1 MQARYRL
8 PGSVARAA
16 SAVAVFSS
24 VRTAQAID
32 APDDR
37 DQAKPCR
44 PTVTC
49 TADVVA
55 PGELQI
61 EAGGAYARGDT
72 LREWTVPFLF
82 RMGIA
87 AWLEAELGSNGY
99 TLIRTAPQQSYL
111 DNLIL
116 GPKVHLS
123 DQKAIVPSLSLS
135 AEVGVPTFAA
145 AGYSRNEDLF
155 FIAYASKDLGPV
167 HIDWNVGLTVWRL
180 NDEPRAQGYT
190 SLVLS
195 TGLPANFG
203 VEAEGYVFS
212 AAGSAASRD
221 GGIRAALTY
230 SPRPWIVVD
239 AGGDAGFYPS
249 IRTYT
254 VFAGVTVIPVAFWRP
269 AK

>member
-1 MQARYRL
+1 MQKRRRL
-8 PGSVARAA
+8 SVIVRGGAA
-16 SAVAVFSS
+16 LTLSLG
-24 VRTAQAID
+24 VRPASAID

-49 TADVVA
+49 TADVVS

-61 EAGGAYARGDT
+61 EAGAAYAQGDA
-72 LREWTVPFLF
+72 LREWTGPFLF

-87 AWLEAELGSNGY
+87 GWLEAELGSNGY
-99 TLIRTAPQQSYL
+99 TLIRSPPRASYL
-111 DNLIL
+111 DNLVA
-116 GPKVHLS
+116 GPKVHFT
-123 DQKAIVPSLSLS
+123 DQGSIVPSLSLS

-155 FIAYASKDLGPV
+155 FVGYASKDLGPLHV
-167 HIDWNVGLTVWRL
+167 DWNVALTIWRL

-195 TGLPANFG
+195 TALPKNFG
-203 VEAEGYVFS
+203 VEVEGYIFS

-221 GGIRAALTY
+221 GGVRAALTY
-230 SPRPWIVVD
+230 APRPWIIVD

-249 IRTYT
+249 IRAYT

>member
-1 MQARYRL
+1 MHKRHRL
-8 PGSVARAA
+8 SVIVRGGAA
-16 SAVAVFSS
+16 LAVFLF
-24 VRTAQAID
+24 VRPAGAID

-44 PTVTC
+44 PTITC
-49 TADVVA
+49 TADVVT

-61 EAGGAYARGDT
+61 EAGGAYAQGDA

-99 TLIRTAPQQSYL
+99 TLIRTEPRASYL
-111 DNLIL
+111 DNLVA
-116 GPKVHLS
+116 GPKVHFT
-123 DQKAIVPSLSLS
+123 DQGAIVPSLSLS

-145 AGYSRNEDLF
+145 TGYSRNEDLF
-155 FIAYASKDLGPV
+155 FIAYASKDLGPL
-167 HIDWNVGLTVWRL
+167 HIDWNVGLTIWRL
-180 NDEPRAQGYT
+180 NDEPRAQEYT

-195 TGLPANFG
+195 TALPANFG
-203 VEAEGYVFS
+203 VEVEGYIFS
-212 AAGSAASRD
+212 AAGLAASRD
-221 GGIRAALTY
+221 GGVRAVLTC

-249 IRTYT
+249 IRAYT
-254 VFAGVTVIPVAFWRP
+254 VFAGITFIPVAFWRP